1 MIRATF
7 NHKKIIKNEYYNKI
21 LLFQPHQEDIDMQA
35 VISERRSLEI
45 LKRSLPSEDARD
57 SEGAFS
63 RKPSTAESLDSY
75 VSVDESHS
83 PASKSP
89 VPGTG
94 FGTEGYPH
102 RVPTIECEEPSIEE
116 DENSSERRHLKVGGQ
131 DTNRLSLDRSRSDET
146 GSWMTVECDEF
157 IGSDTSDNEPR
168 TLEPDRNVLET
179 QATLEDANP
188 LEYSN
193 CATPTSDLNILLTP
207 PNASPQIEKSVLETF
222 EKYTGSS
229 DTGKKK
235 NTLDKQSDRSKSSDS
250 WTSGEKDTSPQRQQD
265 WSLSVGKE
273 KSSVE
278 EESSVSCSIARPLG
292 ISQDFGKEEARK
304 CQELKQRM
312 LQLEVGKEEIT
323 PTPSNE
329 QTPTNEPKI
338 LVSKKPSTPTLE
350 KQSPIDLGTSTESY
364 LEPIE
369 ERIAKILDRGGA
381 RTEDSESSSGG
392 SRKPPRIEKPARANA
407 GKKLSVTRAD
417 AGKSGSDRSSQES
430 KSSFDSKG
438 SLSVESRGSFETE
451 SSSGSLGAAQRRG
464 ELAQKEQQST
474 WRPFPIESSNSSS
487 TDDPWHHVETDGGYE
502 RYDAQNPL
510 RDSSDSDVKEASP
523 DDQKDA
529 SDASYQDELNDF
541 PATFGYPAMTS
552 SLGGI
557 GVNPTDIIGYS
568 TGFTLGRTLSRISER
583 STASEKSS
591 MEDDVSKASTH
602 SVSMRD
608 ESVGST
614 DHQPSLSSDSRSN
627 TNLAYISDADRRTS
641 AEMPEIPCDS
651 ATGDRLSSFG
661 SLNEPKSPTLVT
673 GRFSVTHVDEQ
684 QGDDVERHTLMCLSN
699 AGSQDSE
706 DWPLPEIPFDHVPV
720 KPADSLY
727 AMPDLDKPVP
737 KSFCWKASLSFQQS
751 QDSLDWPSPPSSA
764 IGAPIIVEN
773 IETYYASEVQSAD
786 KVILDEEMAV
796 GPPDVAKVLPYED
809 TAYLMSAAFDDN
821 DFGNEQLQP
830 DTVSCLSSTLSAASC
845 LSSSLNVSCTTSS
858 TQATARA
865 LRKNSSPEVIVAQ
878 PTRSPAPRS
887 PLSED
892 ELFSSDDV
900 FMPGTIKVQLSPD
913 AQLRKLSKGSNNSD
927 TSIDDILSGSTTY
940 LEDQTTVRKNYE
952 ARLSSGGG
960 GASCK
965 KCSHSSHSEE
975 ETSSLGTDL
984 DGTVRMGGL
993 QQKKCTHSSHSEDTS
1008 IGLSISEWS
1017 TGTNTVRQYA
1027 NLSGSDSLSA
1037 VSTHSC
1043 AKSEKSNQTKSSISS
1058 INKSAESL
1066 NEQSGGSSFSHKF
1079 SGDNGSSDGLRYDML
1094 SNSET
1099 DKLSEATSATRSDDT
1114 TLTLTEM
1121 AHTISEWSTS
1131 SSRTLVGVAPGEY
1144 LPLKQALSGNKTSLS
1159 SPSEEKR
1166 CALPQVHRRSGSNG
1180 NQARAAQ
1187 EHADSQ
1193 TGPETSAAARKRRSL
1208 EMMSKLYQSQEICSE
1223 SESPFVERL
1232 YAHSEKLTER
1242 YQSQEFVPL
1251 HGGPPA
1257 SHLASSTTSQIQTQQ
1272 PQQVRQKPRAPQPP
1286 TKPKPAVTRPIMQA
1300 LLNKM
1305 KQPGLAEQAAEAA
1318 EAEEKKAMIAASA
1331 VAAKPP
1337 PPPVP
1342 TVPPIVTPS
1351 DLPGDAVAPPPKPL
1365 AKHHSYDD
1373 RTLSKTQI
1381 REFKTTSK
1389 QLRQSS
1395 SFHEHMLSKSQQSSQ
1410 ELPMRIDEERD
1421 PHSTSSAT
1429 NTTTTTNTLNSES
1442 TEPNSPQMPQRADKL
1457 VRCSPYYS
1465 SSLSSESPPNQLLQK
1480 PPRKTATQLSAGA
1493 VAASLKSPPSGNDTD
1508 SSLDVRGQEA
1518 KMRSRGYRKKRQLP
1532 VKRMR
1537 ANLTAAA
1544 LLEQAESSECSEGYV
1559 PEVDSGSSEYSSCQR
1574 DDQYL
1579 EFDEELERD
1588 QTDDYEDYPQ
1598 YSGKF
1603 ESLDMSDN
1611 VDEMG
1616 FPRYD
1621 RLSHI
1626 TKPMYHQALVM
1637 ERPNP
1642 VQLPAPANHP
1652 MPPATG
1658 QPVKPARTKKRQFK
1672 REDSTAA
1679 GTSGHSTAAP
1689 QVRPYHG
1696 RSYCNPEES
1705 EYETRGGG
1713 LSDELANSSED
1724 SCIGFGGDTG
1734 ASGSGTIRRGTTKG
1748 AGQDQEQGTGG
1759 QARHVPYPDFLSDYE
1774 SEPIEYERYACG
1786 LDIRVDPPPKFHDSD
1801 ELSDQ

>member
-614 DHQPSLSSDSRSN
+614 DHQPSLSSDRSKGHAPILFAHARLNLSEGSVSLQRQKATQQQSPTTERRTKSLDTPVISLHRLPPMNAFSSKDDTVGFEEEAEILEEKSLERENQATAQDEDTADSIHSCAGSIPTQSSYQTNGRDSLLSAVSIDTEEAELLNQLRYIEKIALQGVKIKDKKKSKMKLRSGDHLILNIPKYRFTDWSPYSSANSSRKTSPGVSRASSIESTGKGKLKTSEPYKGKPVSRSRPE
-627 TNLAYISDADRRTS
+627 SRRTS
-641 AEMPEIPCDS
+641 ADDIKARDGRGSKKSSPKERPRSIEMR
-651 ATGDRLSSFG
+651 RLSKDKSKSQEETEADIAKRKERQQKLYESAMKQTITMLSPVKDTLPAFPAPG
-661 SLNEPKSPTLVT
+661 DKILVKTDGDKIIIETEFKSKAEDHVLIAKSPRKLDNSLVKFSRSFDE
-673 GRFSVTHVDEQ
+673 GRSPDKLDKANRSFEDRNKSFE
-684 QGDDVERHTLMCLSN
+684 
-699 AGSQDSE
+699 DSE
-706 DWPLPEIPFDHVPV
+706 KSDAPEDMLIKSPKKIAKAQELKQKIEGSVVHKKIDGKSSSLERPAEHHYLGPDVKARSLDDKRQATEAAKKNEE
-720 KPADSLY
+720 KPA
-727 AMPDLDKPVP
+727 PVVR
-737 KSFCWKASLSFQQS
+737 
-751 QDSLDWPSPPSSA
+751 SA
-764 IGAPIIVEN
+764 IGDRRMFAHQYQVQ
-773 IETYYASEVQSAD
+773 EV
-786 KVILDEEMAV
+786 
-796 GPPDVAKVLPYED
+796 
-809 TAYLMSAAFDDN
+809 
-821 DFGNEQLQP
+821 
-830 DTVSCLSSTLSAASC
+830 
-845 LSSSLNVSCTTSS
+845 
-858 TQATARA
+858 
-865 LRKNSSPEVIVAQ
+865 
-878 PTRSPAPRS
+878 
-887 PLSED
+887 
-892 ELFSSDDV
+892 
-900 FMPGTIKVQLSPD
+900 
-913 AQLRKLSKGSNNSD
+913 SNN
-927 TSIDDILSGSTTY
+927 IIL
-940 LEDQTTVRKNYE
+940 
-952 ARLSSGGG
+952 
-960 GASCK
+960 
-965 KCSHSSHSEE
+965 
-975 ETSSLGTDL
+975 
-984 DGTVRMGGL
+984 
-993 QQKKCTHSSHSEDTS
+993 
-1008 IGLSISEWS
+1008 
-1017 TGTNTVRQYA
+1017 
-1027 NLSGSDSLSA
+1027 
-1037 VSTHSC
+1037 
-1043 AKSEKSNQTKSSISS
+1043 
-1058 INKSAESL
+1058 
-1066 NEQSGGSSFSHKF
+1066 
-1079 SGDNGSSDGLRYDML
+1079 
-1094 SNSET
+1094 
-1099 DKLSEATSATRSDDT
+1099 
-1114 TLTLTEM
+1114 
-1121 AHTISEWSTS
+1121 
-1131 SSRTLVGVAPGEY
+1131 
-1144 LPLKQALSGNKTSLS
+1144 
-1159 SPSEEKR
+1159 
-1166 CALPQVHRRSGSNG
+1166 
-1180 NQARAAQ
+1180 
-1187 EHADSQ
+1187 
-1193 TGPETSAAARKRRSL
+1193 
-1208 EMMSKLYQSQEICSE
+1208 
-1223 SESPFVERL
+1223 
-1232 YAHSEKLTER
+1232 
-1242 YQSQEFVPL
+1242 
-1251 HGGPPA
+1251 
-1257 SHLASSTTSQIQTQQ
+1257 
-1272 PQQVRQKPRAPQPP
+1272 
-1286 TKPKPAVTRPIMQA
+1286 
-1300 LLNKM
+1300 
-1305 KQPGLAEQAAEAA
+1305 
-1318 EAEEKKAMIAASA
+1318 
-1331 VAAKPP
+1331 
-1337 PPPVP
+1337 
-1342 TVPPIVTPS
+1342 
-1351 DLPGDAVAPPPKPL
+1351 
-1365 AKHHSYDD
+1365 
-1373 RTLSKTQI
+1373 
-1381 REFKTTSK
+1381 
-1389 QLRQSS
+1389 
-1395 SFHEHMLSKSQQSSQ
+1395 
-1410 ELPMRIDEERD
+1410 
-1421 PHSTSSAT
+1421 
-1429 NTTTTTNTLNSES
+1429 
-1442 TEPNSPQMPQRADKL
+1442 
-1457 VRCSPYYS
+1457 
-1465 SSLSSESPPNQLLQK
+1465 
-1480 PPRKTATQLSAGA
+1480 
-1493 VAASLKSPPSGNDTD
+1493 
-1508 SSLDVRGQEA
+1508 
-1518 KMRSRGYRKKRQLP
+1518 
-1532 VKRMR
+1532 
-1537 ANLTAAA
+1537 
-1544 LLEQAESSECSEGYV
+1544 
-1559 PEVDSGSSEYSSCQR
+1559 
-1574 DDQYL
+1574 
-1579 EFDEELERD
+1579 FD
-1588 QTDDYEDYPQ
+1588 
-1598 YSGKF
+1598 F
-1603 ESLDMSDN
+1603 
-1611 VDEMG
+1611 
-1616 FPRYD
+1616 
-1621 RLSHI
+1621 
-1626 TKPMYHQALVM
+1626 
-1637 ERPNP
+1637 
-1642 VQLPAPANHP
+1642 
-1652 MPPATG
+1652 
-1658 QPVKPARTKKRQFK
+1658 
-1672 REDSTAA
+1672 
-1679 GTSGHSTAAP
+1679 
-1689 QVRPYHG
+1689 
-1696 RSYCNPEES
+1696 
-1705 EYETRGGG
+1705 
-1713 LSDELANSSED
+1713 
-1724 SCIGFGGDTG
+1724 
-1734 ASGSGTIRRGTTKG
+1734 
-1748 AGQDQEQGTGG
+1748 
-1759 QARHVPYPDFLSDYE
+1759 
-1774 SEPIEYERYACG
+1774 
-1786 LDIRVDPPPKFHDSD
+1786 
-1801 ELSDQ
+1801 

>member
-1 MIRATF
+1 
-7 NHKKIIKNEYYNKI
+7 
-21 LLFQPHQEDIDMQA
+21 MQA

-63 RKPSTAESLDSY
+63 RKPSTAESLDSF
-75 VSVDESHS
+75 VSADDSHS

-89 VPGTG
+89 IPGTG
-94 FGTEGYPH
+94 AGAEGYPH

-116 DENSSERRHLKVGGQ
+116 DDNSSEKRHLRVGRP

-146 GSWMTVECDEF
+146 GSWITVECDEF

-193 CATPTSDLNILLTP
+193 CATPTSDLNILVTP

-229 DTGKKK
+229 DSSKKK
-235 NTLDKQSDRSKSSDS
+235 HCLDKHSDRSKSSDS

-292 ISQDFGKEEARK
+292 ISQDFGNEEARK

-312 LQLEVGKEEIT
+312 LQLDVGKDDIT
-323 PTPSNE
+323 PTGSNE
-329 QTPTNEPKI
+329 QTPTNEPKV
-338 LVSKKPSTPTLE
+338 LLGKKPSTPTLE

-364 LEPIE
+364 LDPIE

-407 GKKLSVTRAD
+407 GKKLSVTRAEP
-417 AGKSGSDRSSQES
+417 GKSGSDRSSQES

-464 ELAQKEQQST
+464 PGDLAQKEQQST

-510 RDSSDSDVKEASP
+510 RDSSDSDVKEVSP
-523 DDQKDA
+523 DEQKDA

-651 ATGDRLSSFG
+651 ATGDRLSSLG

-673 GRFSVTHVDEQ
+673 GRFSVTHVDEL

-720 KPADSLY
+720 KPADSMY
-727 AMPDLDKPVP
+727 GMPDLDKPVP

-751 QDSLDWPSPPSSA
+751 QDSIDWPSPPSSA
-764 IGAPIIVEN
+764 VGAPIIVDN
-773 IETYYASEVQSAD
+773 IETYYASEAQSAD
-786 KVILDEEMAV
+786 KVVLDEENAV

-821 DFGNEQLQP
+821 DFGSEQLQP

-865 LRKNSSPEVIVAQ
+865 QRKNSSSEVIVAQ

-913 AQLRKLSKGSNNSD
+913 AQLRKLSRGSNNSD

-940 LEDQTTVRKNYE
+940 LEDQTTVRRNYE

-1079 SGDNGSSDGLRYDML
+1079 SGDNGSSDGLRYDIL

-1099 DKLSEATSATRSDDT
+1099 DKLSEPTSATRSDDT

-1131 SSRTLVGVAPGEY
+1131 SSRTLVGVTPGEY
-1144 LPLKQALSGNKTSLS
+1144 HPLKQARVGSKASLS

-1166 CALPQVHRRSGSNG
+1166 CSLPQVHRRSGSNG
-1180 NQARAAQ
+1180 NQARNGQ
-1187 EHADSQ
+1187 EQMDTP

-1232 YAHSEKLTER
+1232 YAHTEKLTER

-1251 HGGPPA
+1251 HGGTGGVPVQVPPPT
-1257 SHLASSTTSQIQTQQ
+1257 SSQIQTQQ
-1272 PQQVRQKPRAPQPP
+1272 PQLVRQKPRAPQPP
-1286 TKPKPAVTRPIMQA
+1286 TAPKPAVTRPIMQA

-1305 KQPGLAEQAAEAA
+1305 KQPGLPEQAAAAA
-1318 EAEEKKAMIAASA
+1318 EAEEDAKAKAKKAPLPAA
-1331 VAAKPP
+1331 VAKPP

-1351 DLPGDAVAPPPKPL
+1351 DLPGDVVAPPPKPL

-1381 REFKTTSK
+1381 REFKSTSK

-1421 PHSTSSAT
+1421 AHSTSSAT
-1429 NTTTTTNTLNSES
+1429 NTTTTNTLNSES

-1465 SSLSSESPPNQLLQK
+1465 SSLSSESPPNQLVQK
-1480 PPRKTATQLSAGA
+1480 PPRKTASQLSAGA
-1493 VAASLKSPPSGNDTD
+1493 IATSLKSPPSGNDTD

-1532 VKRMR
+1532 AKRIR
-1537 ANLTAAA
+1537 ANMTAAA
-1544 LLEQAESSECSEGYV
+1544 LLEQAESSECSEGYL

-1579 EFDEELERD
+1579 EFDEELEREHEQSD
-1588 QTDDYEDYPQ
+1588 EYDDYPQ
-1598 YSGKF
+1598 YGGKF

-1621 RLSHI
+1621 RLGHI
-1626 TKPMYHQALVM
+1626 TKPIYHQSMVA
-1637 ERPNP
+1637 ERPSV
-1642 VQLPAPANHP
+1642 VQVPAAANHP

-1658 QPVKPARTKKRQFK
+1658 QPVKPARTKKRQLK
-1672 REDSTAA
+1672 REDSMAA
-1679 GTSGHSTAAP
+1679 GTSGCSSGAP
-1689 QVRPYHG
+1689 AVQPYHG

-1724 SCIGFGGDTG
+1724 SCSGFGEGG
-1734 ASGSGTIRRGTTKG
+1734 AGAASESGTIRRGVVPR
-1748 AGQDQEQGTGG
+1748 AEGQDPMPPAGVQVRQEL
-1759 QARHVPYPDFLSDYE
+1759 PYPDFLSDYE
-1774 SEPIEYERYACG
+1774 TEPIEYERYACG